1 MSGPRSSDEG
11 TDGDDR
17 VGQVKERVDDDLTAF
32 MTALE
37 SVEGVVPGIRALN
50 VPSAAGLDRRFL
62 ALVGDTR
69 RWGAGQTRTP

>member
-1 MSGPRSSDEG
+1 
-11 TDGDDR
+11 
-17 VGQVKERVDDDLTAF
+17 

-37 SVEGVVPGIRALN
+37 PVESVVPGIRALN